1 MVFFKKGLTNRLVNS
16 RIKRRKSRMSS
27 TLFGYTATRVAFF
40 IAIASNETVD
50 DGLFKNIQVIEV

>member
-1 MVFFKKGLTNRLVNS
+1 
-16 RIKRRKSRMSS
+16 MSS